1 MKPQI
6 GGLKL
11 KNKKKTGFK
20 PVYDMINSDSGN
32 LQLLTYKSLKGF
44 MITVNVIDND
54 SEYLTLNSNNKF
66 MKPVTSFILK
76 FAIITP
82 NNDTSLPH
90 YKTIS
95 KSSES
100 QDSYFEEA
108 KLQQNIWKKS
118 ISGGR
123 PAICPPVANF
133 SLFDNDNSERL
144 LNFLRDKTD
153 SDTKDIFRYLL
164 DYVEKNRNSG
174 IGVIVM
180 PTIENSTTLSDFI
193 RKPNE
198 TKFNGIVIN
207 NITKNSAKSHVSAQ
221 ISRLFLDIG
230 VIHFDL
236 HAGNALIYITP
247 TNEIKSLIIDFGRA
261 SNFMSD
267 VDDDYLKKNE
277 KELFQGMK
285 DEFFNSLFDVV
296 NKNDDDKI
304 EFIISLLDNI
314 AYVDH
319 TKNQEKFNY
328 SDKKAYQMDWYRDY
342 PKNNKKV
349 VMNAFEILKESISVK
364 EDKIQ
369 PKTITTYEKE
379 GLFINFNNDINT
391 FIVPFPEYQQ
401 TDMQSSNTKECTN
414 EMVQNGMCTIMGGR
428 KTKTYKKQSKQSKQ
442 SKTRRI
448 KKTRK
453 YSRM

>member
-1 MKPQI
+1 
-6 GGLKL
+6 
-11 KNKKKTGFK
+11 
-20 PVYDMINSDSGN
+20 
-32 LQLLTYKSLKGF
+32 
-44 MITVNVIDND
+44 
-54 SEYLTLNSNNKF
+54 
-66 MKPVTSFILK
+66 
-76 FAIITP
+76 
-82 NNDTSLPH
+82 
-90 YKTIS
+90 
-95 KSSES
+95 
-100 QDSYFEEA
+100 
-108 KLQQNIWKKS
+108 
-118 ISGGR
+118 
-123 PAICPPVANF
+123 
-133 SLFDNDNSERL
+133 
-144 LNFLRDKTD
+144 
-153 SDTKDIFRYLL
+153 
-164 DYVEKNRNSG
+164 
-174 IGVIVM
+174 M

-193 RKPNE
+193 RKSNE
-198 TKFNGIVIN
+198 TNFNGIVIN

-267 VDDDYLKKNE
+267 VDDDYVKKNDKKVFE
-277 KELFQGMK
+277 VMKE
-285 DEFFNSLFDVV
+285 DFFNSLFDV
-296 NKNDDDKI
+296 NKDDDDKI

-349 VMNAFEILKESISVK
+349 VMNAFEILKELISVK

-369 PKTITTYEKE
+369 PKTITNYEKR

-401 TDMQSSNTKECTN
+401 TDMQSSNNKECTN
-414 EMVQNGMCTIMGGR
+414 EMVENGMCTIMGGR
-428 KTKTYKKQSKQSKQ
+428 KTKTYKKQSKQSK
-442 SKTRRI
+442 TRII